1 MGAATYAGVAEDYM
15 KWLIHGTAA
24 HFALHVEHENW
35 MHAQV
40 MALPEE
46 AQEKYMHKG
55 HGKKEHDDEMMEFVQ
70 QTTGYFTI

>member
-1 MGAATYAGVAEDYM
+1 MAVYNGVATDMLY
-15 KWLIHGTAA
+15 HTVQATAT
-24 HFALHVEHENW
+24 HFALHVEHHNW
-35 MHAQV
+35 MYAQV

-46 AQEKYMHKG
+46 AQEKYMDKKG

>member
-1 MGAATYAGVAEDYM
+1 MLYYTVA
-15 KWLIHGTAA
+15 GTAS
-24 HFALHVEHENW
+24 HFALHTEHHNW
-35 MHAQV
+35 MYAQV

-46 AQEKYMHKG
+46 AQEKYMDKKG